1 MFDWRDF
8 LPFAERLA
16 LEADDEPSQRTAI
29 SRAYYAVYHAAAG
42 YVRAKGLLHVRHSHG
57 RVWAAIGGDSDAG
70 RVGVREKAERL
81 RRRRIAADYRNPF
94 PGDVGEQ
101 AKAAVADARDVIEA
115 LERLR

>member
-1 MFDWRDF
+1 VFDWRDF

-29 SRAYYAVYHAAAG
+29 SRAYYAAYHVAAG
-42 YVRAKGLLHVRHSHG
+42 YVRAKNLLPVRQSHG
-57 RVWAAIGGDSDAG
+57 RVWEAIGADPDAG
-70 RVGVREKAERL
+70 ESGMREKAERL